1 MTAKNVLNTQISNSV
16 EIHAHKVQNLK
27 DNNVLQFVQEVDKDI
42 LMANVF
48 VQKVYTKLMETVL
61 DVKLEQDMTT

>member
-1 MTAKNVLNTQISNSV
+1 MIAKNVLNTQILNNV

-48 VQKVYTKLMETVL
+48 VQKVYTKLMETV
-61 DVKLEQDMTT
+61 

>member
-1 MTAKNVLNTQISNSV
+1 MIAKNVLNTQILNNV

-42 LMANVF
+42 LMANVY
-48 VQKVYTKLMETVL
+48 VQKAYTKLMETV
-61 DVKLEQDMTT
+61 

>member
-1 MTAKNVLNTQISNSV
+1 MIAKNVLNTQILNNV

-42 LMANVF
+42 LMANVY
-48 VQKVYTKLMETVL
+48 VQKASTKLMETV
-61 DVKLEQDMTT
+61 

>member
-42 LMANVF
+42 LMANVY
-48 VQKVYTKLMETVL
+48 VQKAYTKLMETV
-61 DVKLEQDMTT
+61 

>member
-42 LMANVF
+42 LMVNVY
-48 VQKVYTKLMETVL
+48 VQKAYTKLMETV
-61 DVKLEQDMTT
+61 